1 MNLRCYF
8 IVLSLVLLFSCKP
21 GPEPIQYGFDG
32 CHYCSMT
39 IVDKQHASE
48 FVTKKGKVYKF
59 DASECMINFIRDI
72 DRATVALYLV
82 NDYNNPGVLV
92 DAKEAT
98 YLISEN
104 IPSPMGAYLTA
115 FNSREEAELARESN
129 KGILLTWEELNQKFE
144 D

>member
-8 IVLSLVLLFSCKP
+8 IVFSLVLLFSCKP

-92 DAKEAT
+92 DAKQAT

-115 FNSREEAELARESN
+115 FNSREEAEFARKSN

>member
-1 MNLRCYF
+1 MKLRRYF
-8 IVLSLVLLFSCKP
+8 IVLSLVLLFCCKP

-48 FVTKKGKVYKF
+48 FVTRKGKVYKF

-72 DRATVALYLV
+72 ERATVALYLV

-92 DAKEAT
+92 DAKQAT

>member
-1 MNLRCYF
+1 MNLRFYF

>member
-1 MNLRCYF
+1 
-8 IVLSLVLLFSCKP
+8 
-21 GPEPIQYGFDG
+21 
-32 CHYCSMT
+32 MT

-48 FVTKKGKVYKF
+48 FVTRKGKVYKF

-72 DRATVALYLV
+72 ERTTVALYLV

-92 DAKEAT
+92 DAKQAT